1 MWEFAL
7 GWLVGL
13 VLGVIL
19 GAWAFSDKRVFP
31 WGC

>member
-1 MWEFAL
+1 MLEFAL
-7 GWLVGL
+7 GALVGL
-13 VLGVIL
+13 LAGVIL